1 MDKRKTLKVT
11 PEVWQKID
19 DFRRKNET
27 MSGAIDRMFIYIE
40 KIATILPMMENSL
53 RKPESK

>member
-1 MDKRKTLKVT
+1 MERKTVQVS

-27 MSGAIDRMFIYIE
+27 MSGAIERMFIYIE

-53 RKPESK
+53 RKPEGK